1 VCTLIA
7 KEGLG
12 FRIYLCSTGH
22 SCGSVGTTFM
32 RERSYGEWLWILN
45 MIVRVVSGVLMRVMG
60 CKGWGSGRIL
70 GGFGGNCLAILD
82 LRWGMAP
89 KFIFGMMFGV
99 GLKLSRHL
107 FWTCIACFK
116 DIVVADHLE
125 LSSPSHQWNINFLK
139 AAHD

>member
-1 VCTLIA
+1 
-7 KEGLG
+7 
-12 FRIYLCSTGH
+12 
-22 SCGSVGTTFM
+22 M
-32 RERSYGEWLWILN
+32 RERPYGEWLWILN
-45 MIVRVVSGVLMRVMG
+45 MTVLVVS
-60 CKGWGSGRIL
+60 

-116 DIVVADHLE
+116 DIAVADHLE
-125 LSSPSHQWNINFLK
+125 LSSPSYQWNINFLK

>member
-1 VCTLIA
+1 
-7 KEGLG
+7 
-12 FRIYLCSTGH
+12 
-22 SCGSVGTTFM
+22 
-32 RERSYGEWLWILN
+32 
-45 MIVRVVSGVLMRVMG
+45 MG

-116 DIVVADHLE
+116 DIAVADHLE
-125 LSSPSHQWNINFLK
+125 LSSPSYQWNINFLK